1 MSHANLEICLAQIRG
16 ILGLRPHAPCAEIV
30 AKVRETK
37 AAADLAGEALK
48 LRQDPDCLEGPGRT
62 REEMAR
68 DHRELQRVA
77 PTAAD
82 KFDLMFR
89 GAPSTDH

>member
-16 ILGLRPHAPCAEIV
+16 IHGLPPHACCADIV

-37 AAADLAGEALK
+37 AAADRLQSAA
-48 LRQDPDCLEGPGRT
+48 DPDCLEGPGRT
-62 REEMAR
+62 REQMAR
-68 DHRELQRVA
+68 DHADLQRVA

-89 GAPSTDH
+89 GTRDHRIV